1 MLDFSKLDRQ
11 LKDLEKQEELEE
23 AALAADE
30 TEAELV
36 VLWMRAC
43 WAKLRRLRKQKVAL
57 YYEE

>member
-36 VLWMRAC
+36 VL
-43 WAKLRRLRKQKVAL
+43 
-57 YYEE
+57 